1 MTAGTSRR
9 YHSDQAQLAAQTVGN
24 AGLHTYH
31 ATRRERAARV
41 IQGYLQRQQATTVAT
56 GAAGDMRIV
65 VGGAEEGALVAGDGG
80 DEAPVYSREEMELL
94 RRAQRA
100 FREHLRKQNVEAE
113 EILHETLHAYAGDRR
128 RSADGVQVAPGQAA
142 EVHGRALPVGC
153 SARSAY
159 GSARSADHGGHFL
172 YRWTR
177 RASRWSTSSS
187 A

>member
-1 MTAGTSRR
+1 
-9 YHSDQAQLAAQTVGN
+9 
-24 AGLHTYH
+24 
-31 ATRRERAARV
+31 
-41 IQGYLQRQQATTVAT
+41 
-56 GAAGDMRIV
+56 
-65 VGGAEEGALVAGDGG
+65 
-80 DEAPVYSREEMELL
+80 MELL